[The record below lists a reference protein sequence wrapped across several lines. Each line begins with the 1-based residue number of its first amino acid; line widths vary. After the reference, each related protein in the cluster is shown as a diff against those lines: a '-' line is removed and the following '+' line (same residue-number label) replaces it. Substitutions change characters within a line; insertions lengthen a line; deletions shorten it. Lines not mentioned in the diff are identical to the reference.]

1 MRGTIISNVSE
12 LRGVDERKLV
22 TLLLML
28 EVLGRPESVVLR
40 EAPEVVG
47 IGAEVGVG
55 ADARVEMKE
64 KNMVRTRMAK
74 PTTAVML
81 ASETSTELQEV
92 TQGAT
97 VVARSATKRRNAPDR
112 CSIFGGKG
120 HSAKICANV
129 VTVFACEADTSGSDS
144 DGVSA
149 EKCKMFS
156 SAMQQASFS
165 TSLIKGIE
173 MRSLGRW
180 GISR

>member
-1 MRGTIISNVSE
+1 MSGTIVSNVSE
-12 LRGVDERKLV
+12 IRGVDKRMLV

-28 EVLGRPESVVLR
+28 EVPGRPGYVVLL
-40 EAPEVVG
+40 EALEVMG

-64 KNMVRTRMAK
+64 KNMTRTRMAK
-74 PTTAVML
+74 ATTAVML
-81 ASETSTELQEV
+81 ASETSTELQEA

-97 VVARSATKRRNAPDR
+97 VGARSATKWCNAPDR

-120 HSAKICANV
+120 QSAKICANV
-129 VTVFACEADTSGSDS
+129 VTVFAWEADTSGSDS

-149 EKCKMFS
+149 EKCKTFS
-156 SAMQQASFS
+156 SAMQQARFS
-165 TSLIKGIE
+165 TSLTKGIE

>member
-12 LRGVDERKLV
+12 SRGVDERMLV
-22 TLLLML
+22 TLLLMV
-28 EVLGRPESVVLR
+28 EVPGRPGPVVLR
-40 EAPEVVG
+40 EALEVVG
-47 IGAEVGVG
+47 IGAGVGVG
-55 ADARVEMKE
+55 ANARVEMKE

-81 ASETSTELQEV
+81 ASETSTELQEAM
-92 TQGAT
+92 QGAT
-97 VVARSATKRRNAPDR
+97 VVARSATKRCKAPDR

-149 EKCKMFS
+149 EKCKTFS

-165 TSLIKGIE
+165 KSPTKGIE